1 MQLQMALSALLF
13 TSLFVIPAEAIED
26 DECKKKR
33 AAKIEQGRESVSSGL
48 QAAEKSPSQR
58 MQHAS
63 SQASQDVD
71 FEGVPADY
79 YKKLDLNSF

>member
-1 MQLQMALSALLF
+1 MQFQMAVAALLF
-13 TSLFVIPAEAIED
+13 TSLFAIPAEAIED

-33 AAKIEQGRESVSSGL
+33 AAEIENGRETVLSSQ
-48 QAAEKSPSQR
+48 QAIYESSHQR
-58 MQHAS
+58 MEKDAS
-63 SQASQDVD
+63 KASQDVE